1 MKIRSAF
8 KEYQVNFC
16 DDLSSAE
23 KLAEEKDA
31 FFVLDHNV
39 YEHYQEILPHF
50 PEERLFLMDAVE
62 EKKNMD
68 AALAV
73 CERMTVMAAKR
84 NAHLVSIGGGIT
96 QDVTGFV
103 AANLYRGIQW
113 TFFPTT
119 LLAACDS
126 CIGGK
131 SSLNYKGF
139 KNLLGSFYP
148 PDEILIDPQFFRGLT
163 LMDYC
168 SGLGEV
174 LKFNVIAGD
183 DGVLR
188 MERDLD
194 DILAHDYAKLLK
206 YVRVSLEFK
215 KKFIEEDEFDRGRR
229 ILLNYAHTFGHAF
242 ETTSHYAL
250 PHGSAV
256 ALGMITANQISVMRG
271 YISENY
277 AERIQM
283 LCSKI
288 LQHIPWDESWFSMDA
303 IMAAVRK
310 DKKQTS
316 ENITAVLM
324 NRSHQLEV
332 FHDVQENEIDQA
344 IHHLLKYRRS

>member
-1 MKIRSAF
+1 MKIRSVF
-8 KEYQVNFC
+8 KEYQVHFC
-16 DDLSSAE
+16 EDLSFAE
-23 KLAEEKDA
+23 KLTGERDV
-31 FFVLDHNV
+31 FFVLDRNV
-39 YEHYQEILPHF
+39 YERYQGSLPRF
-50 PEERLFLMDAVE
+50 PEERLLLLDAVE
-62 EKKNMD
+62 EKKNIE
-68 AALAV
+68 AALAI
-73 CERMTVMAAKR
+73 CARMTAMPAKR
-84 NAHLVSIGGGIT
+84 NAHLVSFGGGIT
-96 QDVTGFV
+96 QDITGFV
-103 AANLYRGIQW
+103 AANLYRGIRW

-148 PDEILIDPQFFRGLT
+148 PDEILIDPQFFRSLPV
-163 LMDYC
+163 MDYC

-194 DILAHDYAKLLK
+194 DLLAHDYAKLLE

-215 KKFIEEDEFDRGRR
+215 KEFIEEDEFDRGRR
-229 ILLNYAHTFGHAF
+229 VLLNYAHTFGHAF

-256 ALGMITANQISVMRG
+256 ALGMIMANQISVMRG
-271 YISENY
+271 YISANY
-277 AERIQM
+277 AERIQR
-283 LCSKI
+283 LCAKI
-288 LQHIPWDESWFSMDA
+288 LQHIPWDENWFAMDSV
-303 IMAAVRK
+303 MAAVRK

-316 ENITAVLM
+316 THITAVLM
-324 NRSHQLEV
+324 NSAHQLEV
-332 FHDVQENEIDQA
+332 FRDVKEQEINQA
-344 IHHLLKYRRS
+344 LQCLLKDRRS